1 MLQFLR
7 YILFPFSIIYQ
18 MVTSLRNF
26 LYDSNILKSKS
37 YSTPTLVIGNL
48 SVGGTGKTPM
58 TELLIRILSIKIKTA
73 VLSRGYKRKSKG
85 YVLANEQSNVLDL
98 GDEPFQYFTK
108 FKNINVAVDAN
119 RQRGIETLLEQ
130 TNPDVILLDDAFQHR
145 KIKAG
150 FYILLT
156 KYDQLFTDDFLL
168 PTGNLRES
176 RKGAKRANI
185 IVVTKC
191 PIDLSIENQEKIIQK
206 INPLPHQKVFF
217 TKIVYDDFIYN
228 SMDKIALETI
238 KNQDKILVAGIAF
251 PKPFF
256 EILQSKNDTILEFSD
271 HHHFTVNEIENLK
284 ALAKNKKIITT
295 EKDYMRL
302 KDTLKS
308 ENLYYLPIKTKIIN
322 NEETFNE
329 IILNYVRKN

>member
-1 MLQFLR
+1 MKILR
-7 YILFPFSIIYQ
+7 YLLFPFSIIYQ
-18 MVTSLRNF
+18 IITNLRNILF
-26 LYDSNILKSKS
+26 DANILKSKY

-58 TELLIRILSIKIKTA
+58 TELLIRLLSSEFKTA

-85 YVLANEQSNVLDL
+85 YVLANKQSNVLDL

-108 FKNINVAVDAN
+108 FKNINIAVDTN
-119 RQRGIETLLEQ
+119 RQRGIENLMEQ
-130 TNPDVILLDDAFQHR
+130 TKSDVILLDDAYQHR
-145 KIKAG
+145 KVKAG

-176 RKGAKRANI
+176 SNGAKRANI

-191 PIDLSIENQEKIIQK
+191 PNELSIEKQKFIIHKIK
-206 INPLPHQKVFF
+206 PLAHQKVFF
-217 TKIVYDDFIYN
+217 ATVIYDEFVYN
-228 SMDKIALETI
+228 LKDKIALETI
-238 KNQDKILVAGIAF
+238 RNEDKILVAGIAF

-256 EILQSKNDTILEFSD
+256 QILQSKNDTILEFSD
-271 HHHFTVNEIENLK
+271 HHHFTTKEINHLYELS
-284 ALAKNKKIITT
+284 KNKKIITT

-302 KDTLKS
+302 KDKIKS
-308 ENLYYLPIKTKIIN
+308 DNLYYLPIKTKIIN
-322 NEETFNE
+322 NEETFNQT
-329 IILNYVRKN
+329 IINYVRKN